1 MVYLKKTSNFL
12 VPPNPENKEKIRT
25 EYVFIRQN
33 NLYIKL
39 LYNNLVFVQSAGNY
53 VELQTCTSKKF
64 VLKSSIVQIQHS
76 LNYEKLIRIHRS
88 YLINID
94 HINEFSLQEVTMSN
108 GCILPIGKNYQD
120 DFLELLFNISISA

>member
-12 VPPNPENKEKIRT
+12 VSPNPENQEKNKT
-25 EYVFIRQN
+25 EYVFIKQN
-33 NLYIKL
+33 NHYIKL
-39 LYNNLVFVQSAGNY
+39 LYNDLVFVQSAGNY
-53 VELQTCTSKKF
+53 VDLLTCNSRRF
-64 VLKSSIVQIQHS
+64 VLKSSIAQIQHS

-108 GCILPIGKNYQD
+108 GCILPIGKNFQD
-120 DFLELLFNISISA
+120 SFLDLLLNISISA